1 MRYVLDSSVA
11 FKWLV
16 PEMDTPK
23 ALRLRNDFRNG
34 VHDLIAPDNFPVETI
49 HALTRAERQGRV
61 TPAKG
66 HVLFKDLMKNLPLL
80 HPCLPLLPRANEISS
95 TWASASTTAFMS
107 PSRSEKIA
115 DSSRQMTNSSRTFRA
130 HSRSSLHWRPC
141 RD

>member
-49 HALTRAERQGRV
+49 HALTRAERQRAASRL
-61 TPAKG
+61 PKG
-66 HVLFKDLMKNLPLL
+66 VF
-80 HPCLPLLPRANEISS
+80 C
-95 TWASASTTAFMS
+95 
-107 PSRSEKIA
+107 
-115 DSSRQMTNSSRTFRA
+115 SRT
-130 HSRSSLHWRPC
+130 
-141 RD
+141 